1 MTWDEVDARLL
12 QETLRVQDKPYR
24 TRGNPS
30 WVLKM
35 VALVKVK
42 RCRTCGCEH
51 DVELHHEDGNWKNY
65 RLYNLN
71 WYCKQHHQEAD
82 NRILHIKEKTM
93 SWGINMKWTVDMKA
107 LFKQHIQEYQALG
120 DKSAKIFSEISKN
133 SETIFGKPITA
144 RNLQKTA
151 YKFQLMRGNAP
162 SKNTTP
168 SSVKTQRLSEVIF
181 EFGSFSSATEFLET
195 KRLVEAAGH
204 RFMLR

>member
-35 VALVKVK
+35 VALVKPK
-42 RCRTCGCEH
+42 RCCKCKCTH

-82 NRILHIKEKTM
+82 NLLQENIMTKKMKNTR
-93 SWGINMKWTVDMKA
+93 NVKWTPA
-107 LFKQHIQEYQALG
+107 SGNITRLQQEIHQRKEQGWTTAQ
-120 DKSAKIFSEISKN
+120 IFQDISDN
-133 SETIFGKPITA
+133 SEMIFGKHLAATH
-144 RNLQKTA
+144 LQKRA
-151 YKFQLMRGNAP
+151 YACKVAGSTSRR
-162 SKNTTP
+162 TTTR
-168 SSVKTQRLSEVIF
+168 SVISPQVREITLSQI
-181 EFGSFSSATEFLET
+181 LEYRT
-195 KRLVEAAGH
+195 IAEAAGYQ
-204 RFMLR
+204 FILR